1 MLGSLLFPPV
11 ACLLALLVSGF
22 VAFMARKGN
31 AAMTFSGCLLAFL
44 GVGFLAGGK
53 IVQDWRG
60 GPPLEGTPATFGSLL
75 MVCFG
80 GCIILVAFFKEAG
93 FQSQDKCLV
102 DLTNRWLSRYVIPS
116 EVEESL
122 DISDHSAVASIKR
135 CLDFARHD
143 KLVGA
148 IDLNRPLVVW

>member
-22 VAFMARKGN
+22 VAFMAPKGN

-60 GPPLEGTPATFGSLL
+60 GPPLEGTLATFGSLL

-80 GCIILVAFFKEAG
+80 GYYSCRVL
-93 FQSQDKCLV
+93 
-102 DLTNRWLSRYVIPS
+102 
-116 EVEESL
+116 
-122 DISDHSAVASIKR
+122 
-135 CLDFARHD
+135 
-143 KLVGA
+143 
-148 IDLNRPLVVW
+148 

>member
-11 ACLLALLVSGF
+11 ACLLALLISGF
-22 VAFMARKGN
+22 VAFMAPKGN

-44 GVGFLAGGK
+44 GAAFSLATRSYRTGEAVLRSK
-53 IVQDWRG
+53 AHWR
-60 GPPLEGTPATFGSLL
+60 PSAPCLWSALAA
-75 MVCFG
+75 
-80 GCIILVAFFKEAG
+80 IILVAFFKEAG
-93 FQSQDKCLV
+93 FQSQDKCIA